1 MPKSEGGL
9 GVIQLEAHNEAL
21 LLKNLHKFYN
31 KADTPWVH
39 LIWEKYYTNGRLPNH
54 SLKGSFWWKDILK
67 LLDKYKGMA
76 VVSIHQGDTCFLW
89 QDPWNNI
96 VPKHYFL
103 ELLSFA
109 KNKFTTLSRAGE
121 FEDLNQ
127 VLNRPISSEAYAQ
140 LLLLAQLLES
150 LPNDNQEDIWTYI
163 WGSPLFTTTKAYKQ
177 LIGFRIV
184 HPGYKWLRKSSLQKK
199 HKVFFLLLLKDR
211 LSTQNIL
218 RRKNMDLPSCDCVLC
233 HLTEEETV
241 EHLFLNCPFAQSCWS
256 LLHLF
261 IPQGDPFA
269 VLSSLKMQLHVKIRR
284 LFLSFCRFS
293 VLVWFCLFLLSD
305 RRPVFDHPSV
315 DH

>member
-1 MPKSEGGL
+1 
-9 GVIQLEAHNEAL
+9 
-21 LLKNLHKFYN
+21 
-31 KADTPWVH
+31 
-39 LIWEKYYTNGRLPNH
+39 
-54 SLKGSFWWKDILK
+54 
-67 LLDKYKGMA
+67 
-76 VVSIHQGDTCFLW
+76 
-89 QDPWNNI
+89 
-96 VPKHYFL
+96 
-103 ELLSFA
+103 
-109 KNKFTTLSRAGE
+109 
-121 FEDLNQ
+121 
-127 VLNRPISSEAYAQ
+127 
-140 LLLLAQLLES
+140 
-150 LPNDNQEDIWTYI
+150 
-163 WGSPLFTTTKAYKQ
+163 
-177 LIGFRIV
+177 
-184 HPGYKWLRKSSLQKK
+184 
-199 HKVFFLLLLKDR
+199 LKDR